1 MKMKRLWL
9 AVLFWACL
17 LGAKAQLL
25 ALKTDVL
32 WDLAMVP
39 NLGMELVT
47 GNKTSVGLSV
57 LGASRPWGCDMEVYG
72 LQPEFRY
79 WFSGH
84 PMFRE
89 FIGLGLLGANYDIK
103 WGSEHYDGD
112 AFGGGLTFGYAFYLS
127 PHWNLECYG
136 SFGAVWYDQKHYY
149 EKDNYQENRRTGNG
163 YALIPF
169 KIGVSF
175 SYIFK

>member
-1 MKMKRLWL
+1 MRRILLWIFL
-9 AVLFWACL
+9 CSASVWTI
-17 LGAKAQLL
+17 KAQSL
-25 ALKTDVL
+25 ALKTDAL
-32 WDLAMVP
+32 WDLAMTP
-39 NLGMELVT
+39 NLGLELVM
-47 GNKTSVGLSV
+47 GNRTSINLSV
-57 LGASRPWGCDMEVYG
+57 FGNHKPWGQNIQMYG

-89 FIGLGLLGANYDIK
+89 FIGV
-103 WGSEHYDGD
+103 
-112 AFGGGLTFGYAFYLS
+112 AFYLS

-149 EKDNYQENRRTGNG
+149 ETDNYKENYRNSHG

-175 SYIFK
+175 VYIFK

>member
-1 MKMKRLWL
+1 MIMKRLLWIVVFL
-9 AVLFWACL
+9 TGLSAV
-17 LGAKAQLL
+17 KAQML

-32 WDLAMVP
+32 WDAAMMP
-39 NLGMELVT
+39 NLNLELVT
-47 GNKTSVGLSV
+47 GNRTSGALSV
-57 LGASRPWGCDMEVYG
+57 MAAHRPWGCDMKLYG

-89 FIGLGLLGANYDIK
+89 FIGIGLVAVNYDIK
-103 WGSEHYDGD
+103 WGSEIYDGD
-112 AFGGGLTFGYAFYLS
+112 ALGGGLTFGYVFYLS
-127 PHWNLECYG
+127 THWNLECYG

-149 EKDNYQENRRTGNG
+149 ENDHYKENRRTGNG
-163 YALIPF
+163 YALLPF

-175 SYIFK
+175 SYIIR

>member
-1 MKMKRLWL
+1 MRRILLWIFL
-9 AVLFWACL
+9 CSASVWTI
-17 LGAKAQLL
+17 KAQSL
-25 ALKTDVL
+25 ALKTDAL
-32 WDLAMVP
+32 WDLAMTP
-39 NLGMELVT
+39 NLGLELVM
-47 GNKTSVGLSV
+47 GNRTSINLSV
-57 LGASRPWGCDMEVYG
+57 FGNHKPWGQNIQMYG

-89 FIGLGLLGANYDIK
+89 FIGVGLLGVNYDIRWK
-103 WGSEHYDGD
+103 NEIYDGD
-112 AFGGGLTFGYAFYLS
+112 AYGGGLTFGYAFYLS

-149 EKDNYQENRRTGNG
+149 ETDNYKENYRNSHG

-175 SYIFK
+175 VYLFK